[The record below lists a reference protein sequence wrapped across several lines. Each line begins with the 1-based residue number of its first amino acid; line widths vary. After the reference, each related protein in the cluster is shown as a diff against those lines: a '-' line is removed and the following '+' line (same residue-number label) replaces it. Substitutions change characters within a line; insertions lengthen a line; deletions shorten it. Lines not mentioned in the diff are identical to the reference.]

1 MNLALLTDWPR
12 CLHFDTLDS
21 YISAVYLAL
30 GLHAISQRMS
40 DECKEKGTWPTE
52 AVDRWHTSCLKA
64 KEKKKCIQQLLFFCL
79 SRNVVSLYPHSYLD
93 SLYKRR
99 LTAGH
104 GVAPTQI
111 DVKCWRTCWVVC
123 VEGKDGIV
131 VYFTHIF
138 FFFFARSR
146 TEMVKVLW
154 KGHFTDTHHYPPAVP
169 AHSGELFLRVCC
181 GFNMT

>member
-64 KEKKKCIQQLLFFCL
+64 KEKKNAYNSFYSFFL

-138 FFFFARSR
+138 FFFCQIKDRNGESPMKRPLHRHAPLSPCCTCSLR
-146 TEMVKVLW
+146 W
-154 KGHFTDTHHYPPAVP
+154 AVFK
-169 AHSGELFLRVCC
+169 SLLRL
-181 GFNMT
+181 